1 MPSQAAQHCRPTSIE
16 SVPSA
21 EHTESSVRAGD
32 TVVDLVCNDVV
43 HVHSDTPRHFW
54 SDDTF
59 YFCSPFCQRRF
70 GAQPE
75 TFGLL
80 GYGDPSRFGDDH
92 AAT

>member
-1 MPSQAAQHCRPTSIE
+1 MPNQPAQHYQAATVASTRCS
-16 SVPSA
+16 
-21 EHTESSVRAGD
+21 EHNESSVHAGD

-43 HVHSDTPRHFW
+43 RVHGETPRHFW

-75 TFGLL
+75 TFVRL
-80 GYGDPSRFGDDH
+80 GHGDPSRFGDDH